1 MSAPLMADP
10 MALNVL
16 GIALLACLLLA
27 TAAQDAAAQTP
38 GSAYGSAAT
47 DCPDDLEVLVER
59 AYAGRADLAVGD
71 SLRIGPDPAAECHV
85 RVAGTFEPPADP
97 ATLTRERPRLLF
109 HLPDL
114 ARLSGRVD
122 EVDRF
127 TVKLRRS
134 NGEGAGSEGIAADS
148 VAPFLGALMPGA
160 QVLRAEDLA
169 ERSSATFRVIQRF
182 HVAIAWITLSASGV
196 FLACL
201 MTLRVQQR
209 RTPVAALRLTGIS
222 RRTLFLWLLLE
233 TTLISLL
240 GGAAGIAIG
249 HVASDAIN
257 AFYQRRYDT
266 SLLFSL
272 IGPDAVWPALGLAV
286 VLGLGAGAIAAA
298 LLLRTDPLA
307 EAGR

>member
-1 MSAPLMADP
+1 MTQTPILLVVA
-10 MALNVL
+10 
-16 GIALLACLLLA
+16 GALLLGPGAAPALA
-27 TAAQDAAAQTP
+27 QPAQPAQ
-38 GSAYGSAAT
+38 SAA
-47 DCPDDLEVLVER
+47 CPDDLEVLVER
-59 AYAGRADLAVGD
+59 AYAARADLAVGD
-71 SLRIGPDPAAECHV
+71 SLRLGPDPAAECHAL
-85 RVAGTFEPPADP
+85 VAGTFEPPPDP

-127 TVKLRRS
+127 TVKLRS
-134 NGEGAGSEGIAADS
+134 SDGEAADS
-148 VAPFLGALMPGA
+148 VAAFLDAVMPGA
-160 QVLRAEDLA
+160 QVLRADELA

-240 GGAAGIAIG
+240 GGAAGIGIG
-249 HVASDAIN
+249 YLASDAIN

-272 IGPDAVWPALGLAV
+272 IGPDAVWPALALAV

-298 LLLRTDPLA
+298 LLLRTDPLQ

>member
-1 MSAPLMADP
+1 MRRQTPCTRALRRRSLLPLVA
-10 MALNVL
+10 ALQ
-16 GIALLACLLLA
+16 LAGVELA
-27 TAAQDAAAQTP
+27 AAQDVTTP
-38 GSAYGSAAT
+38 
-47 DCPDDLEVLVER
+47 CPDDLEVLVER
-59 AYAGRADLAVGD
+59 AFASRAGLQTGAM
-71 SLRIGPDPAAECHV
+71 LRIGDGPAAPCPA

-97 ATLTRERPRLLF
+97 ATLTRERPRLLL

-114 ARLSGRVD
+114 GRLAGRVD

-127 TVKLRRS
+127 SLKLRES
-134 NGEGAGSEGIAADS
+134 ADAAALDS
-148 VAPFLGALMPGA
+148 ITRLVGALMPGA
-160 QVLRAEDLA
+160 QVLGADELA

-209 RTPVAALRLTGIS
+209 RLPVAALRLGGVS
-222 RRTLFLWLLLE
+222 RRTLFAWLLLE
-233 TTLISLL
+233 TALISAFGGLVGL
-240 GGAAGIAIG
+240 GIG
-249 HVASDAIN
+249 HLASRAIN

-272 IGPDAVWPALGLAV
+272 IGPESMIPAFVLAV

-298 LLLRTDPLA
+298 LLLQTDPL
-307 EAGR
+307 EEVGR

>member
-1 MSAPLMADP
+1 MYRQKLRIRRLIPVVAVLQVGAAGAAGAQAP
-10 MALNVL
+10 
-16 GIALLACLLLA
+16 
-27 TAAQDAAAQTP
+27 
-38 GSAYGSAAT
+38 AT
-47 DCPDDLEVLVER
+47 DCPRALEILVER
-59 AYAGRADLAVGD
+59 PYAARSGLDAGSAVWVG
-71 SLRIGPDPAAECHV
+71 SRPAASC
-85 RVAGTFEPPADP
+85 RATVAGTFEPPADP
-97 ATLTRERPRLLF
+97 ATLTRERPRLLL

-114 ARLSGRVD
+114 ARLANRPD

-127 TVKLRRS
+127 TVLLRPS
-134 NGEGAGSEGIAADS
+134 MAGGASTDS
-148 VAPFLGALMPGA
+148 VARLIGALMPGA
-160 QVLRAEDLA
+160 QVLGADELA

-209 RTPVAALRLTGIS
+209 RVPVAALRLSGIS
-222 RRTLFLWLLLE
+222 RRTLFLWLMLE

-240 GGAAGIAIG
+240 GGVAGLGIG
-249 HVASDAIN
+249 HLASDAIN

-272 IGPDAVWPALGLAV
+272 IGPDATIPALVLAV
-286 VLGLGAGAIAAA
+286 VLGLGAGGIAAA
-298 LLLRTDPLA
+298 LLLRTDPLE